1 MSPVPIVQHAVVI
14 RGGRY
19 LLQRLSTRVPV
30 FTLLTTGQARRQPL
44 SPTTA
49 LRAATIHHQT
59 LPLQVRP
66 LQVRPLQVRPLRNR
80 SHPIAIAV
88 RTIARTPMAAERV
101 TPTALEATLI
111 RQNG

>member
-1 MSPVPIVQHAVVI
+1 MSLMPIVQHAVVS

-66 LQVRPLQVRPLRNR
+66 LQVRPLRNR
-80 SHPIAIAV
+80 SHPIATAV

-101 TPTALEATLI
+101 TPTVLEATLI